1 VWPACGPSVLSS
13 SLSAGHDECLSRAR
27 QWPCFARLAFRV
39 TRGVRA
45 QLCVPRNEF
54 EIDRRFEVVE
64 VQLHLPKPR
73 ADVACDLL
81 AEIPHAERAADQHT
95 QQSAHE
101 EDQHNHHGSRLNVGV
116 SYQLVCTLL
125 SAFVKV
131 AISHMSICN
140 FAN

>member
-1 VWPACGPSVLSS
+1 VP
-13 SLSAGHDECLSRAR
+13 R
-27 QWPCFARLAFRV
+27 QWPCFTRLAFRV
-39 TRGVRA
+39 IRGGRA

-54 EIDRRFEVVE
+54 EIDRRLEVVE

-73 ADVACDLL
+73 AYVACDLL
-81 AEIPHAERAADQHT
+81 AEVPDAERAADQHT

-116 SYQLVCTLL
+116 PHQLVCTLL

-131 AISHMSICN
+131 AISHVSVCN